1 MNGIFMLS
9 FPKKIL
15 SIVILLTLCSCI
27 SRREQPAPN
36 AVLAEVNGVALKEDM
51 LRSRL
56 SMEQFQGDEEEGQ
69 TTKDPFNSLDVK
81 KDTLNRLVQ
90 NKAIVDWGQKQGI
103 TLTDEELAQGLAKLK
118 KGYTERGFELMLE
131 EKNSTYSL
139 WSELAREDLTVQK
152 VMNETLYKKIKVT
165 PAEVALEYRNNKDQ
179 FTVDEQVH
187 VRQITTDT
195 PEKAKELYQR
205 VKNGENFAKVAL
217 MHSISPDRT
226 NGGDLGYFSRGTY
239 PKEFDDTCFSLQPGE
254 ISPVVKSQYGYHIFK
269 MLDKKPKGVLPIEAA
284 LPRIESELLQK
295 KLAESFKP
303 WLDDILA
310 QSTIHMDEV
319 NKKALENMR

>member
-1 MNGIFMLS
+1 MGPMPIF
-9 FPKKIL
+9 KK
-15 SIVILLTLCSCI
+15 LLPMMMFLALCSCL

-36 AVLAEVNGVALKEDM
+36 AVLAEVNGTAIKEDA

-56 SMEQFQGDEEEGQ
+56 NMEQFQGDEGQ
-69 TTKDPFNSLDVK
+69 TTKDPLAKLDVK
-81 KDTLNRLVQ
+81 KNTLNRIVQ

-103 TLTDEELAQGLAKLK
+103 TLTDKELAQGLAKLK
-118 KGYTERGFELMLE
+118 KGYTEREFELMLE
-131 EKNSTYSL
+131 EKNSTYSS
-139 WSELAREDLTVQK
+139 WSEMAREDLMVQK
-152 VMNETLYKKIKVT
+152 MMNVSLYSKIKVT
-165 PAEVALEYRNNKDQ
+165 PAEVALGYRNNKDQ

-195 PEKAKELYQR
+195 PEKAAALYQR
-205 VKNGENFAKVAL
+205 IKNGENFAKVAL
-217 MHSISPDRT
+217 MHSLSPDRT
-226 NGGDLGYFSRGTY
+226 NGGDLGYFSKGTY
-239 PKEFDDTCFSLQPGE
+239 PKEFDDACFSLKPGE
-254 ISPVVKSQYGYHIFK
+254 ISPVIKSPYGYHIFK
-269 MLDKKPKGVLPIEAA
+269 ILDKKPKGLLPIETV

-310 QSTIHMDEV
+310 QSTIRIDEV